1 MNEKYDFGGW
11 VTKNDVLCSDGTTIK
26 KGCFAHN
33 DGKRVPLSWNHNH
46 NNPNDV
52 LGYADLQVE
61 PEGVYAL
68 GSFNDTEAAKTAK
81 ELIKHGDINAL
92 SIFAN
97 HLKRRGGD
105 IFHGDIKEVSLV
117 LAGADPTAFI
127 DRLNFEHADDT
138 EENDFDAFIYGD
150 SVGLDL
156 EHKDEVE
163 EKKDEQVDS
172 PEDSLEH
179 ACGGG
184 SSSEKKKKEVE
195 HAKDAEPTT
204 KKEEEVKKTMDEE
217 VKSDSKKTVGSV
229 YDTMNDEQ
237 KNAVAYLVGRAL
249 SEGNPEKEKGGEPV
263 KHNAFEDYDGA
274 SSEDA
279 ITHDDLNELCA
290 ASLKDVKNYGGS
302 FKDSFIAH
310 ATNYGIGNIDM
321 LFPDAQAI
329 NNEPEFIKREDAW
342 VATVMNGTSHTPFSR
357 IKSLF
362 ADITADE
369 ARAKGYITGH
379 QKTEEFFSLAKRE
392 TTPQT
397 VYKKQK
403 LDRDNILDATTLD
416 VVNWLM
422 GEMRIMLNE
431 ELARAFLIG
440 DGRLASSEDKIS
452 EDHIRPIATD
462 NDVFTVN
469 EVLTDAQIA
478 DPALE
483 VETISKAHKNYKG
496 SGSPVLFTTV
506 DTHTNML
513 WAKDAQGRKLY
524 TSDAELCAALRVS
537 AIVEV
542 PVMEDYS
549 YAFVGK
555 KDAKGAAITDA
566 TYNLIGIKVNLKDY
580 NVGTDKGGQINN
592 FNDFDIDYNQYKYL
606 METRCSGA
614 LVKWHCAQTFWV
626 KKAA

>member
-1 MNEKYDFGGW
+1 MAKKYDFGGW

-46 NNPNDV
+46 NDPNDV
-52 LGYADLQVE
+52 LGYADLIAK
-61 PEGVYAL
+61 PEGIYAY
-68 GSFNDTEAAKTAK
+68 GSFNDTAAANTAK
-81 ELIKHGDINAL
+81 QLVAHGDINAL

-127 DRLNFEHADDT
+127 DRLNIEHADDT
-138 EENDFDAFIYGD
+138 EESDFDAYIYGGD
-150 SVGLDL
+150 TDGLQHGDV
-156 EHKDEVE
+156 EASEE
-163 EKKDEQVDS
+163 EKKDPS
-172 PEDSLEH
+172 EDESIEH

-184 SSSEKKKKEVE
+184 TTKKKEVE
-195 HAKDAEPTT
+195 HAKEEVPST
-204 KKEEEVKKTMDEE
+204 KKEEETKETMDEE
-217 VKSDSKKTVGSV
+217 VKKPEGTPSGKKKVGDIV
-229 YDTMNDEQ
+229 DTMNEEQ
-237 KNAVAYLVGRAL
+237 KGALAYLVGKAL
-249 SEGNPEKEKGGEPV
+249 SEKENKGGEPV
-263 KHNAFEDYDGA
+263 KHNAFDDAENGA
-274 SSEDA
+274 NDDEL
-279 ITHDDLNELCA
+279 THDDLNEICA

-310 ATNYGIGNIDM
+310 AGEYGIGNIDL

-403 LDRDNILDATTLD
+403 LDRDSILDATTLD

-422 GEMRIMLNE
+422 GEMRVMLNE

-440 DGRLASSEDKIS
+440 DGRLIASEDKIS

-469 EVLTDAQIA
+469 EVLTSAQVA

-524 TSDAELCAALRVS
+524 ESDQQLCAALRVS

-542 PVMEDYS
+542 PVMEEFS

-555 KDAKGAAITDA
+555 KDAKGAAITDG
-566 TYNLIGIKVNLKDY
+566 TYDLIGIKVNLKDY

-614 LVKWHCAQTFWV
+614 LVKWHSAQTFWV
-626 KKAA
+626 KKSA